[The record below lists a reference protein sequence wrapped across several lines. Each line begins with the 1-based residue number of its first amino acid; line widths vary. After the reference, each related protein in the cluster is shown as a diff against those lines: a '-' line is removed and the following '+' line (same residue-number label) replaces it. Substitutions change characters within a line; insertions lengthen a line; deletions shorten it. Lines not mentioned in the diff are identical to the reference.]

1 MTKKGGDDLSPQVR
15 AEDIILGSL
24 GYGEEARIVS
34 ISRTAD
40 GFKGIGRWAD
50 GEQFTFESDDEIDDL
65 TEWALQIVMH
75 AEGKGSKAAN
85 NL

>member
-34 ISRTAD
+34 IERTPE

-50 GEQFTFESDDEIDDL
+50 GEEFSFENDDEVDEL
-65 TEWALQIVMH
+65 TEWALGIVLQ
-75 AEGKGSKAAN
+75 AASKEPKAAN
-85 NL
+85 T

>member
-15 AEDIILGSL
+15 AEDILLGSL

-34 ISRTAD
+34 IERTAD

-50 GEQFTFESDDEIDDL
+50 GEEFTFESDDEIDDL
-65 TEWALQIVMH
+65 TEWALQIILPAGERGTKV
-75 AEGKGSKAAN
+75 AN
-85 NL
+85 N